1 MAFDWEMSQR
11 VIDTNL
17 QSKSAGL
24 ASRLEL
30 TLHPLNDLLRNLVPE
45 EAKKNIDLSLLIVGV
60 LASELVSADLV
71 EKLLTEVFKF
81 SFVFLG

>member
-1 MAFDWEMSQR
+1 VAFDWEMSQR

-60 LASELVSADLV
+60 LASELVSVDLV

>member
-60 LASELVSADLV
+60 LDSELVSVDLV